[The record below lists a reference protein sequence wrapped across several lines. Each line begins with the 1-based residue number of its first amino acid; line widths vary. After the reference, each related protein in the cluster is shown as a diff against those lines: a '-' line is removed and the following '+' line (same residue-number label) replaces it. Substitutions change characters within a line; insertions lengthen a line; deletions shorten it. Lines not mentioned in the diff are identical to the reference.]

1 MLLHATIDKRDLDLE
16 RQVILEEI
24 KMYDDDPEDFAHEQ
38 LILNI
43 WPDHPLSRP
52 ITGTHESVSGITRK
66 TLVDHIEDY
75 YTPEKWV
82 ISIAGN
88 FDEEQAVADFS
99 KVLKPL
105 KRGSK
110 TKNET
115 VPKMVPFESV
125 KYRDIEQTH
134 ISIATNGIHATD
146 PRRFQL
152 SILDLC
158 LGGNMSSRLFQEVRE
173 KRGLVYSIN
182 TFRESHRKNGLF
194 GVYAAASPVHVGEI
208 LELVG
213 KEFKRACKSGFSK
226 QEIERGKTQ
235 LKSELLLGLESMRN
249 RTARNAY
256 SELFY
261 ERQLSVEE
269 LCDDINKVTAEEIH
283 ELTNQILISDQ
294 MSLVIVGPEEGLE
307 YLPKKNL
314 FSF

>member
-1 MLLHATIDKRDLDLE
+1 
-16 RQVILEEI
+16 
-24 KMYDDDPEDFAHEQ
+24 
-38 LILNI
+38 
-43 WPDHPLSRP
+43 
-52 ITGTHESVSGITRK
+52 
-66 TLVDHIEDY
+66 
-75 YTPEKWV
+75 
-82 ISIAGN
+82 
-88 FDEEQAVADFS
+88 
-99 KVLKPL
+99 
-105 KRGSK
+105 
-110 TKNET
+110 
-115 VPKMVPFESV
+115 
-125 KYRDIEQTH
+125 
-134 ISIATNGIHATD
+134 
-146 PRRFQL
+146 
-152 SILDLC
+152 
-158 LGGNMSSRLFQEVRE
+158 
-173 KRGLVYSIN
+173 
-182 TFRESHRKNGLF
+182 
-194 GVYAAASPVHVGEI
+194 
-208 LELVG
+208 VG